1 MWISKKLWEF
11 LERELADAKTALKE
25 ERARCDRLAVEIRG
39 LRSRYETE
47 VTTLRVGH
55 AAAVA
60 RAHESEVQ
68 QEKAH
73 STTDW
78 LAAHVNSVETN
89 RAMLEAHLL
98 NTNPVRM
105 QIDTA
110 QLGRRDRPST
120 TRVDGGEIAGT
131 IDDTPLSPEDV
142 PDLLKGQQSIFDD
155 MGDNAARRAGMDW
168 GAAGEVVTR

>member
-1 MWISKKLWEF
+1 MWISTKLWAF
-11 LERELADAKTALKE
+11 LERELEDAKTALKE
-25 ERARCDRLAVEIRG
+25 ERARCDRLALEVRG
-39 LRSRYETE
+39 LRAKYETE

-68 QEKAH
+68 QGRSQSNVE
-73 STTDW
+73 W

-98 NTNPVRM
+98 HTNPVRM

-110 QLGRRDRPST
+110 HLGKRDRPST

-131 IDDTPLSPEDV
+131 VDDALSPEDV

-155 MGDNAARRAGMDW
+155 MGDDAARRAGLDW
-168 GAAGEVVTR
+168 GAVGEVVTR

>member
-11 LERELADAKTALKE
+11 LERELADAKRDLKD
-25 ERARCDRLAVEIRG
+25 ERARCDRLAIEIRG
-39 LRSRYETE
+39 LRTKYETE

-68 QEKAH
+68 QGKAH
-73 STTDW
+73 STTEW

-105 QIDTA
+105 QLDTS

-131 IDDTPLSPEDV
+131 IDDTLSPSDV
-142 PDLLKGQQSIFDD
+142 PDLLKGQQSIFED
-155 MGDNAARRAGMDW
+155 MGDAAAQRAGLDW
-168 GAAGEVVTR
+168 GAVGEVVTR